1 MKQKQDMT
9 GWLLVFLALVFAALI
24 ALRADR
30 VGVASL
36 HGRYLS
42 FDGPKATFYCFRD
55 EWLGRDFASNTTRPG
70 RARLE
75 LLNQFAVRPSFNS
88 APNYLLTA
96 VPGIGRH
103 LASALIAVRQ
113 GRHVVSP
120 EELQSVSGL
129 GHKRL
134 ESLKRAFT
142 FGAPNSPPDPTVL
155 NL

>member
-1 MKQKQDMT
+1 MNQRKNT
-9 GWLLVFLALVFAALI
+9 TRWILVLLTAVSAALI
-24 ALRADR
+24 ISR
-30 VGVASL
+30 VPSVGTVWRYGPSL
-36 HGRYLS
+36 A

-113 GRHVVSP
+113 GRHVSP

-142 FGAPNSPPDPTVL
+142 FGPPNSPPDPTVL